1 MTVTRR
7 RFENRLSKLI
17 KLPGGK
23 TVQEAMDDAEA
34 NMESIRD
41 KVLGAMDKKVLQLL
55 DSAAAVTA
63 DPNPEALTNCYNVA
77 NEIFALAGAFGK
89 VQMGEAAYSLCELI
103 DRSREAGKWSAPAFQ
118 AHMNALRLMRH
129 DDTEEGQEARKVV
142 LAGLRSVIDAVTGPP
157 PKPR

>member
-23 TVQEAMDDAEA
+23 TVQEAMDDAES

-41 KVLGAMDKKVLQLL
+41 KVLSAMDKKVLQLL
-55 DSAAAVTA
+55 DGAASVTA
-63 DPNPEALTNCYNVA
+63 DPNPEALTNRYNVA

-89 VQMGEAAYSLCELI
+89 EQMGEAAYSLCELI
-103 DRSREAGKWSAPAFQ
+103 DRSREAGKWSDPAFQ

-129 DDTEEGQEARKVV
+129 DETEEGQEARKVV
-142 LAGLRSVIDAVTGPP
+142 LTGLQSVIDAVTGPP
-157 PKPR
+157 PKAR